1 MLNEIGALRNEIGQ
15 LWTEMH
21 AMETRLRLEIQS
33 EGNKLRA
40 ELHKEI
46 AALRG
51 DVENIAWKVAGL
63 LIIQTIVIVAAVKL
77 LPRRRVNADGSVSR
91 DRLRRASG
99 HQQLLVPARRLASG
113 GAGAARGRARP

>member
-51 DVENIAWKVAGL
+51 DVGNIAWKVAGL
-63 LIIQTIVIVAAVKL
+63 LVVQTVVIVAVVKL
-77 LPRRRVNADGSVSR
+77 LPDF
-91 DRLRRASG
+91 
-99 HQQLLVPARRLASG
+99 
-113 GAGAARGRARP
+113 

>member
-15 LWTEMH
+15 LRTEMH
-21 AMETRLRLEIQS
+21 EMETRLRLGIQS

-51 DVENIAWKVAGL
+51 DVGNIAWKVAGL
-63 LIIQTIVIVAAVKL
+63 LVVQTVVIVAVVKL
-77 LPRRRVNADGSVSR
+77 LPDF
-91 DRLRRASG
+91 
-99 HQQLLVPARRLASG
+99 
-113 GAGAARGRARP
+113 

>member
-15 LWTEMH
+15 LRTEMH
-21 AMETRLRLEIQS
+21 EMETRLRLGIQS

-51 DVENIAWKVAGL
+51 DVGNIAWKVAGL
-63 LIIQTIVIVAAVKL
+63 WSSRPSSSSPWSSCSPISE
-77 LPRRRVNADGSVSR
+77 PRRR
-91 DRLRRASG
+91 RRRVTPPEA
-99 HQQLLVPARRLASG
+99 
-113 GAGAARGRARP
+113 